1 LKFALIPKKKKKKKN
16 KSINYSVIQLLVQIT
31 TEV

>member
-1 LKFALIPKKKKKKKN
+1 MKFALIPKKKKKKKN